1 MNAKREAIRA
11 IYAQVAAPDWAAP
24 NLDALA
30 DVLRD
35 LSWLPEGAIDLAL
48 PDLSHL
54 DAEDR
59 RALLDMLERA
69 VSESDGSPHPVR
81 VAPTSRYP

>member
-1 MNAKREAIRA
+1 MSAKRVAISA
-11 IYAQVAAPDWAAP
+11 IYAQVAAPDWASA

-35 LSWLPEGAIDLAL
+35 LSWLPEGGVDIAL
-48 PDLSHL
+48 PDLDDL

-59 RALLDMLERA
+59 RALLDVLAHVVR
-69 VSESDGSPHPVR
+69 ESAGSPRPVR
-81 VAPTSRYP
+81 VAPTSRQA